1 MALSQLHFQPKG
13 VILSGSPKSVY
24 EEDAPHVEWSQLV
37 ALAVPILG
45 VCYGLHEIAHHAG
58 TEVLAGDKK
67 EYGPA
72 EVEIQRLSSVADHVN
87 KLFDGLGS
95 QLEVYMSHGD
105 KLSHAPDKWS
115 VIARTANAP
124 FAAVA
129 HKSKPYYG
137 IQSVHG
143 ITYALI

>member
-1 MALSQLHFQPKG
+1 MDLSTLRFQPKG

-24 EEDAPHVEWSQLV
+24 EEDAPHVQWGQLT

-45 VCYGLHEIAHHAG
+45 ICYGLHEIAHHAG
-58 TEVLAGDKK
+58 TEVLAGEKK
-67 EYGPA
+67 EYGHA
-72 EVEIQRLSSVADHVN
+72 MVEIERLPSAAPHVD

-95 QLEVYMSHGD
+95 QLEVFMSHGD
-105 KLSHAPDKWS
+105 KLSHAPEKWS

-129 HKSKPYYG
+129 HESKPYYG
-137 IQSVHG
+137 IQ
-143 ITYALI
+143 